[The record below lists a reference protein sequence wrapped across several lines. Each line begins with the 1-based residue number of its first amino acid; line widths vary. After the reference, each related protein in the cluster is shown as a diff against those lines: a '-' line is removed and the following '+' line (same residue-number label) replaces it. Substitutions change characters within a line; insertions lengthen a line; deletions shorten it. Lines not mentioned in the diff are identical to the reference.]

1 MKIVLMSLTHNYRY
15 LGAILFIALAFMLTS
30 CELGAPGEAEPSAP
44 APEALFTAAAQTAE
58 AMRLER
64 FGKTPSPKAQSMIET
79 AAGPQPS
86 ATLPAPTQPA
96 QPATATAAPS
106 GPTAAPAG
114 ADQAEF
120 VADVNIP
127 DGTVFAPEQTFTKTW
142 RIANTGET
150 TWTTAY
156 ALVFIDGDLMGAEA
170 SVPLSEEVAPGKEV
184 ELSVD
189 MIAPDKAGT
198 YISYWKL
205 KTPDGKIFGFGS
217 TGSEAIWVKI
227 EVQAGAVALGAS
239 TPTVSSGSNTDLQ
252 VSLSADNP
260 EVTGTCPHTFVF
272 TAQITL
278 DKPATVTYALEAGD
292 TSGGQIRVPA
302 PATKNLE
309 AGPHLVVYEVTLSQ
323 SIVGWARVR
332 VTEPAQV
339 ISNQVNFTLT
349 CV

>member
-1 MKIVLMSLTHNYRY
+1 LLNLTKLSR
-15 LGAILFIALAFMLTS
+15 ILAAFLLVALTFMLAS
-30 CELGAPGEAEPSAP
+30 CELSAPGEAEPTAP
-44 APEALFTAAAQTAE
+44 DPEALFTAAARTAE

-64 FGKTPSPKAQSMIET
+64 FGKTPSPKAQSLIET

-86 ATLPAPTQPA
+86 PTLPAPTQSV
-96 QPATATAAPS
+96 QPATATTAPS

-114 ADQAEF
+114 ANQAEF

-127 DGTVFAPEQTFTKTW
+127 DGTVFAPEQSFTKTW
-142 RIANTGET
+142 RIANTGQT

-156 ALVFIDGDLMGAEA
+156 TLIFIDGDLMGAEA
-170 SVPLSEEVAPGKEV
+170 SIPMPKEVAPGKEV
-184 ELSVD
+184 EISVD
-189 MIAPDKAGT
+189 MLAPDKAGT
-198 YISYWKL
+198 YTSFWKL
-205 KTPDGKIFGFGS
+205 KSPDGKIFGFGS
-217 TGSEAIWVKI
+217 AGSEAIWVKI
-227 EVQAGAVALGAS
+227 EVQAGAVALDAT
-239 TPTVSSGSNTDLQ
+239 TPTVSASANTALQ
-252 VSLSADNP
+252 ASLSADNP

-278 DKPATVTYALEAGD
+278 KEPATVTYALEAGD

-309 AGPHLVVYEVTLSQ
+309 AGPHLVVYEVSLPQ
-323 SIVGWARVR
+323 DIQGWARLR

-339 ISNQVNFTLT
+339 VSNQVNFTLT